1 VPASAGVKLTSL
13 SQARHC
19 MSIISDMKPLIL
31 ILFVAASAQAQS
43 IADAARQERAR
54 QAQYKSTRT
63 FSDANTHVV
72 RPITP
77 ADVSA
82 SPTTAAKTAPAA
94 ARSAAAPGTGA
105 AALKAAETATA
116 APVDP
121 AAEEM
126 QKLRIRIRALEDQE
140 TSLKLQISDFTNQV
154 YSPQTDSATHNE
166 ALTKLGETQAKLMDV
181 QKELAQARSSL
192 QQSEIKAA
200 NRK

>member
-1 VPASAGVKLTSL
+1 
-13 SQARHC
+13 
-19 MSIISDMKPLIL
+19 MKPLIL
-31 ILFVAASAQAQS
+31 IFFVAASAQAQN

-54 QAQYKSTRT
+54 QAQSKSTRT

-77 ADVSA
+77 ADVPA
-82 SPTTAAKTAPAA
+82 SPATGARTPSITARNPV
-94 ARSAAAPGTGA
+94 APGTGA

-116 APVDP
+116 APAPVDP

-126 QKLRIRIRALEDQE
+126 LKLRIRIRALEDQE

-154 YSPQTDSATHNE
+154 YAPQSDAAFHNE
-166 ALTKLGETQAKLMDV
+166 ALTKLGETQAKLADV
-181 QKELAQARSSL
+181 QKELAQARSNL

-200 NRK
+200 AKK

>member
-1 VPASAGVKLTSL
+1 
-13 SQARHC
+13 
-19 MSIISDMKPLIL
+19 MKPLIL
-31 ILFVAASAQAQS
+31 ILFVAAFAQAQN

-54 QAQYKSTRT
+54 QAQSKSTRT

-77 ADVSA
+77 ADVPA
-82 SPTTAAKTAPAA
+82 SPGAASKPPTTAAKSPV
-94 ARSAAAPGTGA
+94 APGTGA
-105 AALKAAETATA
+105 AALKAVETATA

-154 YSPQTDSATHNE
+154 YAPQTDAASHNE
-166 ALTKLGETQAKLMDV
+166 ALTRLGETQAKLADV
-181 QKELAQARSSL
+181 QKELAQARSNL
-192 QQSEIKAA
+192 QQAELKASA
-200 NRK
+200 KK